1 MELSVSAANA
11 VFRNTTL
18 FQTFFFGEGERDRM
32 LLRWKGEVSVAFN
45 SMEDGVFFFY
55 LIHLPPPTPTPP
67 PLPFLPSFGYL
78 GFLIGL
84 GIHII
89 LVECRKPLY
98 RVKVVVI
105 RRGE

>member
-1 MELSVSAANA
+1 MLSLD
-11 VFRNTTL
+11 TQPL

-45 SMEDGVFFFY
+45 SMEDGVFF
-55 LIHLPPPTPTPP
+55 LSHSPPTSNPHTPP
-67 PLPFLPSFGYL
+67 PSFLPSFGYL

-84 GIHII
+84 GIHIT

-98 RVKVVVI
+98 CVKVVII

>member
-1 MELSVSAANA
+1 MLSLD
-11 VFRNTTL
+11 TQPL

-67 PLPFLPSFGYL
+67 PPPFSSLLWLLRFPDRVRYSHY
-78 GFLIGL
+78 IG
-84 GIHII
+84 
-89 LVECRKPLY
+89 RM
-98 RVKVVVI
+98 
-105 RRGE
+105 

>member
-11 VFRNTTL
+11 VFRNATL

-45 SMEDGVFFFY
+45 SMEDEVFFY

-67 PLPFLPSFGYL
+67 LFFP
-78 GFLIGL
+78 
-84 GIHII
+84 H
-89 LVECRKPLY
+89 LVL
-98 RVKVVVI
+98 
-105 RRGE
+105 

>member
-1 MELSVSAANA
+1 MLSLD
-11 VFRNTTL
+11 TQPL

-32 LLRWKGEVSVAFN
+32 PLRWKGEVSVTFN
-45 SMEDGVFFFY
+45 TMEDGVLFFY

-67 PLPFLPSFGYL
+67 PPFLPSFGYL

>member
-1 MELSVSAANA
+1 MELNVSAANA
-11 VFRNTTL
+11 VFRHATL
-18 FQTFFFGEGERDRM
+18 FQNFFFGEGERDRM

-45 SMEDGVFFFY
+45 SMEDEVFF
-55 LIHLPPPTPTPP
+55 LSHSPPTSNPHTPS
-67 PLPFLPSFGYL
+67 FLPSFGYL

-84 GIHII
+84 GIHIT

-98 RVKVVVI
+98 CVKVVII

>member
-1 MELSVSAANA
+1 MELNVSAANA
-11 VFRNTTL
+11 VFRHATL
-18 FQTFFFGEGERDRM
+18 FQNFFFGEGGRDRM

-45 SMEDGVFFFY
+45 SMEDGVFF
-55 LIHLPPPTPTPP
+55 LSHSPPTSNPPPPS
-67 PLPFLPSFGYL
+67 FLPSFGYL

-84 GIHII
+84 GIHIT

-98 RVKVVVI
+98 CVKVVII

>member
-1 MELSVSAANA
+1 MECFFLSHS
-11 VFRNTTL
+11 
-18 FQTFFFGEGERDRM
+18 
-32 LLRWKGEVSVAFN
+32 
-45 SMEDGVFFFY
+45 
-55 LIHLPPPTPTPP
+55 PPTSNPYTPP
-67 PLPFLPSFGYL
+67 PFLPSFGYL

>member
-1 MELSVSAANA
+1 MLSLD
-11 VFRNTTL
+11 TQPL

-45 SMEDGVFFFY
+45 SMEDGVFF
-55 LIHLPPPTPTPP
+55 LSHSPPTSNPPPPS
-67 PLPFLPSFGYL
+67 FLPSFGYL

-84 GIHII
+84 GIHIT
-89 LVECRKPLY
+89 LVEYRKPLY
-98 RVKVVVI
+98 CVKVVII

>member
-1 MELSVSAANA
+1 
-11 VFRNTTL
+11 
-18 FQTFFFGEGERDRM
+18 M
-32 LLRWKGEVSVAFN
+32 LLRWKREVSVAFN

-67 PLPFLPSFGYL
+67 PPSFLPSFGYL

-84 GIHII
+84 GIHIT
-89 LVECRKPLY
+89 LVECIKTLY
-98 RVKVVVI
+98 CVKVVVI